1 MDQIHLIQIRN
12 QYFEI
17 ELEKM
22 LKMTTSV
29 CQLLKHVLLQNEKN
43 QHVTS

>member
-1 MDQIHLIQIRN
+1 MGQIHLIQIRN

-22 LKMTTSV
+22 LKMTIRV
-29 CQLLKHVLLQNEKN
+29 CQLLKHVLPENEKTQSLTN
-43 QHVTS
+43 